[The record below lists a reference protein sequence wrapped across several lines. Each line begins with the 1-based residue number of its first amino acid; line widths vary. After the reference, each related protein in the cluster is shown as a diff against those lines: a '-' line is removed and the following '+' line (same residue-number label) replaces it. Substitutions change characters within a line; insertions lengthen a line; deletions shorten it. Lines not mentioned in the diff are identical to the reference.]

1 MLKKLHHLS
10 IINILEPFSNSV
22 YVQNFKVQ
30 LNMENATSNYN
41 GKIWVFWSSD
51 LDCNILNEDE
61 QQITC
66 DIKHN
71 ELQRQFI
78 TTFVYAKCKDY
89 SRTPLWDKMHP
100 QYNEDTKP

>member
-1 MLKKLHHLS
+1 
-10 IINILEPFSNSV
+10 
-22 YVQNFKVQ
+22 
-30 LNMENATSNYN
+30 MENATSNYN

-71 ELQRQFI
+71 EL
-78 TTFVYAKCKDY
+78 
-89 SRTPLWDKMHP
+89 
-100 QYNEDTKP
+100 